1 MNELQIFENNEF
13 GKIRTATIK
22 EKIYFCGI
30 DVATALGYANTRDA
44 LIRHCKIDGVVKHDG
59 VDSKGRKTT
68 LSFISEGNVYRL
80 IAHSKLPAA
89 EKFEKWVFD
98 EVIPSIRKTGM
109 YAAIDY
115 LQSPQFLIDVAHRLQ
130 ADQKQI
136 ATLTDTVE
144 ELAPKASY
152 CDIILGTSDLVPIT
166 LIAKDYG
173 RTAQWLNS
181 YLCEKKV
188 QYKMDKTYVLNR
200 KYVDKGYTGTKTFIY
215 KDYYNYCHASTNTLW
230 TQKGRLFIY
239 ELLKKDG
246 ILPTMEV
253 A

>member
-13 GKIRTATIK
+13 GKIRTTSIDDK
-22 EKIYFCGI
+22 VYFCGS
-30 DVATALGYANTRDA
+30 DVAKALGYSNAPDA
-44 LIRHCKIDGVVKHDG
+44 LQRHCKFDGIVKHDT
-59 VDSKGRKTT
+59 VDSKGRKNT

-130 ADQKQI
+130 ENQEQI
-136 ATLTDTVE
+136 AMLEGTVE

-152 CDIILGTSDLVPIT
+152 CDIILGTDDLVPIT

-173 RTAQWLNS
+173 KTAQWLNR
-181 YLCEKKV
+181 YDDIYQRYKV
-188 QYKMDKTYVLNR
+188 LHLN
-200 KYVDKGYTGTKTFIY
+200 Y
-215 KDYYNYCHASTNTLW
+215 
-230 TQKGRLFIY
+230 
-239 ELLKKDG
+239 
-246 ILPTMEV
+246 
-253 A
+253 